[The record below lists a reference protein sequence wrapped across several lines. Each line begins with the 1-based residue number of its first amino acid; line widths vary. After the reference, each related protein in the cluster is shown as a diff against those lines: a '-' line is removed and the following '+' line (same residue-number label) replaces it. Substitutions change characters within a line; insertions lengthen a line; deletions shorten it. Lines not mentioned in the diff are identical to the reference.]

1 MQKQTFIQI
10 TENFIQ
16 SFASL
21 NNSEQKRV
29 IKMAQFQVPSSL
41 NPNYK
46 EYKNYCQA
54 FINALP
60 VQIKQAFAPTSA
72 SMDGIQAPS
81 GLDEQSSNLFQ
92 ADNQEQSQPQ
102 AQAQDTSSSQE
113 QNSGLPLTYQD
124 KRFIVSFVKA
134 FPFRFQKVMTDNFVS
149 TAFKALAQNK
159 VYFLPFSLRSF
170 LQNSN
175 LDYKIKDPSKASFT
189 LEIKNPISQI
199 TKDFSFLTSNQSSYQ
214 EEIQNL
220 NEFLSQNQII
230 EADLDLA
237 MEIVNQILDQQIQGV
252 SRSNQRNQLY
262 INQNLYQVEVNQ
274 QEYFLKQINLIG
286 QNVSNQFVFNQAQD
300 LSQKVNQLAL
310 NTNSPNQDLSQDLEQ
325 SSIQA
330 EALNQERTQAQNTDI
345 PVSQRL
351 TPSSLSS
358 TQTGIQSQ
366 SQTQAQTQTQTQS
379 QSSGSPSGLQLA
391 SSMLP
396 GVRRMPFAQMP
407 TQPGATSQNPSR
419 SIGAKLSNF
428 YKNNRRAIP
437 PAIGSISG
445 LIYVIMGS

>member
-16 SFASL
+16 SFTSL
-21 NNSEQKRV
+21 SNSEQKRV
-29 IKMAQFQVPSSL
+29 YKMALFQVPSSL
-41 NPNYK
+41 NPSYK

-60 VQIKQAFAPTSA
+60 VEIKQAFAPSSTS
-72 SMDGIQAPS
+72 STISDSQAPS
-81 GLDEQSSNLFQ
+81 PVEEQS
-92 ADNQEQSQPQ
+92 
-102 AQAQDTSSSQE
+102 
-113 QNSGLPLTYQD
+113 SGLPLSYQD

-134 FPFRFQKVMTDNFVS
+134 FPYRFQKVMTDNFVS
-149 TAFKALAQNK
+149 TAFKALVQNK
-159 VYFLPFSLRSF
+159 VYFLPFSLRGF

-220 NEFLSQNQII
+220 DEFLSQNQII

-237 MEIVNQILDQQIQGV
+237 MEIVDQILNQQIQGV
-252 SRSNQRNQLY
+252 SRSNQRNQFY

-286 QNVSNQFVFNQAQD
+286 QNISNQFVFNQAQD

-310 NTNSPNQDLSQDLEQ
+310 NTDLPNQTQDQEQDQDPQLEQ
-325 SSIQA
+325 SSSQI
-330 EALNQERTQAQNTDI
+330 EALNLERTQAQNADI
-345 PVSQRL
+345 PVSQPL
-351 TPSSLSS
+351 MPSGTSQPASP
-358 TQTGIQSQ
+358 GQSQ
-366 SQTQAQTQTQTQS
+366 SQSQAQSQTQGS
-379 QSSGSPSGLQLA
+379 ASPSALQMA
-391 SSMLP
+391 SSMIP
-396 GVRRMPFAQMP
+396 GVRRMPFAQTA
-407 TQPGATSQNPSR
+407 TQPNTIDQNANQSLR
-419 SIGAKLSNF
+419 GKFSNF
-428 YKNNRRAIP
+428 CKNNRRAIP
-437 PAIGSISG
+437 PVIGSISG
-445 LIYVIMGS
+445 LIYVIMVS

>member
-29 IKMAQFQVPSSL
+29 IKMALFQVPSSL
-41 NPNYK
+41 NPSYK

-72 SMDGIQAPS
+72 SMDPMQAPS
-81 GLDEQSSNLFQ
+81 GLDEQSSNFLQ

-102 AQAQDTSSSQE
+102 AQAQAQAQDTGSSQE
-113 QNSGLPLTYQD
+113 QNSGLPLAYQD

-149 TAFKALAQNK
+149 TAFKALVQNK

-220 NEFLSQNQII
+220 DEFLSQNQII

-274 QEYFLKQINLIG
+274 QEYFLRQINLIG

-310 NTNSPNQDLSQDLEQ
+310 NPNSLNQDLSQDLEQ

-330 EALNQERTQAQNTDI
+330 EALNQERSQAQNTDI

-358 TQTGIQSQ
+358 TQTASQSQ
-366 SQTQAQTQTQTQS
+366 SQTQS
-379 QSSGSPSGLQLA
+379 
-391 SSMLP
+391 
-396 GVRRMPFAQMP
+396 
-407 TQPGATSQNPSR
+407 
-419 SIGAKLSNF
+419 LS
-428 YKNNRRAIP
+428 
-437 PAIGSISG
+437 
-445 LIYVIMGS
+445 LIHI